1 MMESSPKDSVDS
13 RLERVSALLKS
24 GKLNP
29 AQQVL
34 KALAP
39 AEIAHLLESMP
50 PYQRKLLWGL
60 VDSDVSGDVLVE
72 LGEEARSGLVDAMDS
87 SELLDAAE
95 GMETDDLADLI
106 QTLPE
111 TVTNELL
118 RRLTHADRQRLQAV
132 LVYDEDSAGGLMNTD
147 TVTVRSDVTID
158 VVLRYVRARGELP
171 DQTDSLM
178 VVDRFGRYLG
188 ALPLAR
194 VVTSA
199 PSSPVGLVMMAEAP
213 AIPATMSEAEVASIF
228 EQKDLVSAAVV
239 DDSGRLVGRITIDDV
254 VDVIRDEAEH
264 NLLSHAGLNEEDD
277 IFAPV
282 IPSTRRR
289 ALWLGIN
296 LLTALL
302 AAWVIGQFQ
311 ATLEKVVALAVLM
324 PVVASMGGIAG
335 TQTLTL
341 MIRGLALQQ
350 VRKENTRWLLY
361 KELAV
366 GVLNGVFWSAVVA
379 WITVIWFNDLKIG
392 GIIAAAMI
400 VNLIVAA
407 LAGVVVPLVMRR
419 LSIDPALAGG
429 VVLTTITDV
438 IGFLTFLGLATIVLL

>member
-1 MMESSPKDSVDS
+1 MESNQQASVDS
-13 RLERVSALLKS
+13 CHERISALLKS
-24 GKLNP
+24 GRLNP

-60 VDSDVSGDVLVE
+60 VDSAVGGDVLVE
-72 LGEEARSGLVDAMDS
+72 LGEEARAGLVEGMNQ
-87 SELLDAAE
+87 SELLDAAQ
-95 GMETDDLADLI
+95 GMETDDLADLV

-111 TVTNELL
+111 TVTDELL
-118 RRLTHADRQRLQAV
+118 RRMTDNDRQRLEAV
-132 LVYDEDSAGGLMNTD
+132 LVYDEDSAGGMMNTD
-147 TVTVRSDVTID
+147 TVTVRSDVSID

-171 DQTDSLM
+171 DQTDSLK
-178 VVDRFGRYLG
+178 VVDRFGRFIG
-188 ALPLAR
+188 ALPLDR

-199 PSSPVGLVMMAEAP
+199 PSDSVDSVMIADAP
-213 AIPATMSEAEVASIF
+213 AIPASMPAAEVASIF
-228 EQKDLVSAAVV
+228 EQKDLISAAVV

-264 NLLSHAGLNEEDD
+264 NLLSHAGLNKEDD

-282 IPSTRRR
+282 IPSARRR

-350 VRKENTRWLLY
+350 VRKENTRWLIY

-366 GVLNGVFWSAVVA
+366 GLLNGIFWSVVVA
-379 WITVIWFNDLKIG
+379 WITVIWFNDLQIG
-392 GIIAAAMI
+392 GIIAAAMVI
-400 VNLIVAA
+400 NLIVAA
-407 LAGVVVPLVMRR
+407 LAGVAVPLLMRR

-438 IGFLTFLGLATIVLL
+438 IGFLIFLGLATILLL